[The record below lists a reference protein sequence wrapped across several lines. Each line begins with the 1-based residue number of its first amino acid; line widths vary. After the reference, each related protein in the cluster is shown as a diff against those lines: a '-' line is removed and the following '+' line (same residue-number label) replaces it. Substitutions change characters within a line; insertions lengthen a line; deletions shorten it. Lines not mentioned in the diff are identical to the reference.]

1 MTHPKFERL
10 RQRVVTHVPER
21 VTGPGKIEA
30 AVAIVLVPTDD
41 DLELLFIKRAEE
53 PGDPWSGQMALPGGR
68 REESDADLL
77 ATATRETFEETQVV
91 LPRSSLLA
99 ELDDLAPVTPVLP
112 PIVVRPFVFGLKQR
126 PTVTPSAEVALH
138 VWTSLSELPR
148 HAAESRV
155 TVRGVERTVPSY
167 LVGPHVVWGMTH
179 RILSRFLDLTR

>member
-21 VTGPGKIEA
+21 ATGAGKIEA
-30 AVAIVLVPTDD
+30 AVAIVLVPTND

-53 PGDPWSGQMALPGGR
+53 PGDPWSGQMAFPGGR
-68 REESDADLL
+68 REEGDADLL
-77 ATATRETFEETQVV
+77 ATAMRETFEETQVV
-91 LPRSSLLA
+91 LPRTSLLA

-112 PIVVRPFVFGLKQR
+112 PIVVRPFVFGLEQR
-126 PTVTPSAEVALH
+126 PSVTPSGEVALH

-148 HAAESRV
+148 QAAASRV
-155 TVRGVERTVPSY
+155 TVRGVELTVPSY

>member
-1 MTHPKFERL
+1 MTHPKLVRL
-10 RQRVVTHVPER
+10 RQRLVTHVPER
-21 VTGPGKIEA
+21 ATSVGKIEA
-30 AVAIVLVPTDD
+30 AVAIILVPADD

-68 REESDADLL
+68 REEGDADLL
-77 ATATRETFEETQVV
+77 ATATRETFEETEIE
-91 LPRSSLLA
+91 LPPENLLG

-112 PIVVRPFVFGLKQR
+112 PIVVRPFVFGLEQA
-126 PTVTPSAEVALH
+126 PSVTPSAEVALH

-148 HAAESRV
+148 RAAESQV
-155 TVRGVERTVPSY
+155 TVRGVDLTVPSF